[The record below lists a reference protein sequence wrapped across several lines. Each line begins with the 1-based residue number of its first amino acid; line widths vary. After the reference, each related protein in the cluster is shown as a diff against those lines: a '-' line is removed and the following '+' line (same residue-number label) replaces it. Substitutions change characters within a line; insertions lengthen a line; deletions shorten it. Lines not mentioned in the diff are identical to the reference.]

1 MTCCGGKTLGGVS
14 TDGLEAQLASIR
26 LPASTRPRMVLRAAL
41 HHMLYSIVRYGRAS
55 HYEVCFAV
63 TDRQPHNK
71 SCSLAHVALSPDLAA
86 MCLHNVTGNGEP
98 QPSALLSLLSMVGTL
113 VKLVKDPGHV
123 LCRDSLPS
131 ITHPYFDPVLILSL
145 QASHYPDAAPFRREF
160 HRVAQ

>member
-1 MTCCGGKTLGGVS
+1 MTCCGGKTPLDLS
-14 TDGLEAQLASIR
+14 EDGPEAQPASIKTG
-26 LPASTRPRMVLRAAL
+26 SRMPSGVLRAVL
-41 HHMLYSIVRYGRAS
+41 HHMPHSVAHYGRAS
-55 HYEVCFAV
+55 QHEVCFAV
-63 TDRQPHNK
+63 TNRQPHNK

-86 MCLHNVTGNGEP
+86 MCLHNVTGNGQP